1 MKPMLLHHAPEQF
14 VLTDDWML
22 ELKYDGIRA
31 IVDTRDGEQTISTR
45 RGVEISFQFPEIHAP
60 KGLLL
65 DGEIVGFDGEFHK
78 LNWVQ
83 RRMGI
88 VDSFKVM
95 DRMEQYP
102 IQYVVFDV
110 LNDLSLTYSER
121 LRDLVGLQLS
131 PCSFHGDPTGGH
143 VQPSPVWYAK
153 EIGKLWSYVRTNNL
167 EGLVAKRLTSRY
179 IPGTRSHDWLKIKHT
194 KPAYKERE

>member
-1 MKPMLLHHAPEQF
+1 MTIKPMLLHHAPEQF
-14 VLTDDWML
+14 ILTDDWML

-45 RGVEISFQFPEIHAP
+45 RGIEISFQFPEIHAP

-88 VDSFKVM
+88 TDSHKVM
-95 DRMEQYP
+95 NRMKQYP
-102 IQYVVFDV
+102 IPYVVFDV
-110 LNDLSLTYSER
+110 LNDLSLTYRER
-121 LRDLVGLQLS
+121 LCDLETLR
-131 PCSFHGDPTGGH
+131 FE
-143 VQPSPVWYAK
+143 VQASPVWRAK
-153 EIGKLWSYVRTNNL
+153 EIDKLWSYVRTNSL

-179 IPGTRSHDWLKIKHT
+179 IPGTRSHDWLKIKHH
-194 KPAYKERE
+194 KPDYKEDQ

>member
-1 MKPMLLHHAPEQF
+1 MTFKPMLLHHAPEQF
-14 VLTDDWML
+14 TLTDDWML

-31 IVDTRDGEQTISTR
+31 IVDTRDGTQTISTR
-45 RGVEISFQFPEIHAP
+45 KGVEISFQFPEIHAP

-88 VDSFKVM
+88 TDTHKIM
-95 DRMEQYP
+95 DRMGQYP
-102 IQYVVFDV
+102 IQYVAFDL
-110 LNDLSLTYSER
+110 LNDLSLAYSER
-121 LRDLVGLQLS
+121 VLGLS
-131 PCSFHGDPTGGH
+131 PLEGDH
-143 VQPSPVWYAK
+143 VQPSPIWYAR
-153 EIGKLWSYVRTNNL
+153 EIDKLWSYVRTNNL
-167 EGLVAKRLTSRY
+167 EGLVAKRLTSLY

-194 KPAYKERE
+194 KPTYKEDQ